1 MQSKQR
7 KRLVLLSTL
16 TAMAAVFSSGY
27 TEAQSAGMPLSELGC
42 DKLNT
47 LRLTQ
52 MNGKQLAFA
61 HGCAAEE
68 ADRTW
73 ERSYGALDSGN
84 LIAGV
89 VYE

>member
-7 KRLVLLSTL
+7 KGLVLFSTL
-16 TAMAAVFSSGY
+16 TVMAVVFSSGY
-27 TEAQSAGMPLSELGC
+27 TEAQSAEMPLSELGC

-47 LRLTQ
+47 LRITQ
-52 MNGKQLAFA
+52 MSGKQQAFA
-61 HGCAAEE
+61 RECAAAE
-68 ADRTW
+68 AAQAW
-73 ERSYGALDSGN
+73 EQSYGTLNSEN